1 MLIED
6 CELVFLKPD
15 VLLLLDTYR
24 EMLRYVCHR
33 LEENGVINIGELRD
47 AFSTSRRIADALP
60 RLSGSAG
67 ATQRTPEGHI
77 LKSPN
82 CTALESPC

>member
-67 ATQRTPEGHI
+67 GHAAYTRRPYTQV
-77 LKSPN
+77 S
-82 CTALESPC
+82 